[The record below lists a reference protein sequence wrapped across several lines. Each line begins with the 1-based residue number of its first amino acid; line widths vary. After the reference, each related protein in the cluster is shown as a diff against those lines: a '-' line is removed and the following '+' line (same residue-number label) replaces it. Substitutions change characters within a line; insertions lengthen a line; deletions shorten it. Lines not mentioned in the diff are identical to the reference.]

1 MASAFKKI
9 VQNKALADANV
20 EGSDDDG
27 VNVKAHMPIA
37 REESGDESEKQDS
50 AIDVNEEA
58 PTLPNPE
65 EELSVFKDAD
75 PNSKQWKNRQRTM
88 VFNSR
93 GITAT
98 YRQLVN
104 DMIKLLP
111 NSKFESKLE
120 RKDIR

>member
-65 EELSVFKDAD
+65 VSPHLC
-75 PNSKQWKNRQRTM
+75 
-88 VFNSR
+88 
-93 GITAT
+93 
-98 YRQLVN
+98 
-104 DMIKLLP
+104 IKSYHSHDFRR
-111 NSKFESKLE
+111 N
-120 RKDIR
+120 